1 MSKAHEDSPVIA
13 SSNAFASLGFVVE
26 RAVDCAVV
34 FVAELV
40 LVASVRAISE
50 PATGVLLDV
59 LAHAVFVEVFA
70 VVTVGVVEATVAT
83 WIGDRE
89 GLAAG
94 SRHVANGDGESGRV
108 GCMNALP
115 GALKGA
121 SGNRNFFGKKRC
133 CVRVDDVVEIVADV
147 SGIEVL
153 EESDNG
159 AIHHERGVCDGEEQ

>member
-1 MSKAHEDSPVIA
+1 MLKAHVDSPVIA
-13 SSNAFASLGFVVE
+13 SSNAFASLGLVVE
-26 RAVDCAVV
+26 RAVDRAVV
-34 FVAELV
+34 FVAEPV
-40 LVASVRAISE
+40 LFASVRAMSE

-59 LAHAVFVEVFA
+59 LAHAIFVKVFA

-94 SRHVANGDGESGRV
+94 SRHIADGDGETGRM

-115 GALKGA
+115 GA
-121 SGNRNFFGKKRC
+121 RNFFGKKRC

-153 EESDNG
+153 EESDDG
-159 AIHHERGVCDGEEQ
+159 AIHHERGVSDGEEQ